1 VPSATRVA
9 QRFSLW
15 EYYNT
20 KILLLER
27 RKWLLPPPKGSG
39 FPPTT
44 TERILFMKRN
54 RDKAFLEKEIRFIF
68 YDSVNE
74 KYADIILEQK
84 NISGISL
91 LDEIINYVMDSQEWE
106 AGTYSDADIRL
117 AIGKT
122 LTKRLGCSIQ
132 K

>member
-1 VPSATRVA
+1 
-9 QRFSLW
+9 
-15 EYYNT
+15 
-20 KILLLER
+20 
-27 RKWLLPPPKGSG
+27 
-39 FPPTT
+39 
-44 TERILFMKRN
+44 MKRN

>member
-1 VPSATRVA
+1 MKRKKLLKNMEKLP
-9 QRFSLW
+9 
-15 EYYNT
+15 NT
-20 KILLLER
+20 HIYKYCVKTTHLCVRASE
-27 RKWLLPPPKGSG
+27 KGG
-39 FPPTT
+39 
-44 TERILFMKRN
+44 LFMKRS